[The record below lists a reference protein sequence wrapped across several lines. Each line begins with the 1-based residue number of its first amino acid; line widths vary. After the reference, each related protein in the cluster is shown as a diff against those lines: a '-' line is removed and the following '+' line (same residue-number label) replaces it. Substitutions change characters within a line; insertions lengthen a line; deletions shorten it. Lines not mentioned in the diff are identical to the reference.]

1 MNEPKVVDRRTIA
14 RRRARLTEIV
24 LALPGATVEG
34 QQHLSLAYKGKK
46 FGYYL
51 DDHHGDG
58 IVGLSCKAEP
68 GVNRAL
74 VDAEPD
80 RFFIPSYVGPKGWL
94 GLRLDLAD
102 IDWDEVEAFVQDAYR
117 LCAPRSPTGSAPAK
131 AGPRRS
137 P

>member
-1 MNEPKVVDRRTIA
+1 MPESKVVDRRTIA
-14 RRRARLTEIV
+14 RRRARLTKIV

-74 VDAEPD
+74 VEVEPD
-80 RFFIPSYVGPKGWL
+80 RFFIPSYTGPKGWV

-102 IDWDEVEAFVQDAYR
+102 IDWGEVEAFVHDAYR
-117 LCAPRSPTGSAPAK
+117 LTAPAR